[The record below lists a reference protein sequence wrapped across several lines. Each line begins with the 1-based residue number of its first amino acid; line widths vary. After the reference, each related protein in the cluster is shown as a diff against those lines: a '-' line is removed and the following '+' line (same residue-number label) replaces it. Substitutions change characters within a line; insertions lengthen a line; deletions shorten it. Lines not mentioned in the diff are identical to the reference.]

1 MFRRLPGQSGAFI
14 LRPMLRHSGRRDD
27 VSTVRREDIRLLT
40 KPKGFAMSHSRPR
53 RWASSPC
60 VLCCIVLLVG
70 APIVSAADFGAGFK
84 AKPVA
89 ADGGTVSVTVQVN
102 QSKET
107 KR

>member
-1 MFRRLPGQSGAFI
+1 
-14 LRPMLRHSGRRDD
+14 MLRHSGRRDD
-27 VSTVRREDIRLLT
+27 VSTVRRDNIRLLT
-40 KPKGFAMSHSRPR
+40 KPKSFAMSHSRPR
-53 RWASSPC
+53 RCASSLC

-89 ADGGTVSVTVQVN
+89 VDGGTVSVTVQVN
-102 QSKET
+102 HSKET